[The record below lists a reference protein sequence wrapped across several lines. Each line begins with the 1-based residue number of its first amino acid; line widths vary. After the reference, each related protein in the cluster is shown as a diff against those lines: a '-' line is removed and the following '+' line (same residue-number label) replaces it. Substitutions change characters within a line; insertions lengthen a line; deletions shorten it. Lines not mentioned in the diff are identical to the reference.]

1 MKLLARVGGEEGS
14 GTKAVDKIGAPVSP
28 LSVAFFRF
36 LARDFLLEFLGA
48 KKNCGE
54 LSCWT
59 PYYQENYP
67 SQEVCAKIVVK
78 DVSSQYSTVKGAPI
92 IDSLGRCLQSSATL
106 RFFVVVVFL
115 SQICRM

>member
-59 PYYQENYP
+59 PYY
-67 SQEVCAKIVVK
+67 IVLSRV
-78 DVSSQYSTVKGAPI
+78 VLPTVTMQ
-92 IDSLGRCLQSSATL
+92 LE
-106 RFFVVVVFL
+106 
-115 SQICRM
+115 

>member
-1 MKLLARVGGEEGS
+1 MKLLARVGGKEGS

-59 PYYQENYP
+59 PYYR
-67 SQEVCAKIVVK
+67 
-78 DVSSQYSTVKGAPI
+78 
-92 IDSLGRCLQSSATL
+92 LGVARPFLMLKALFFTL
-106 RFFVVVVFL
+106 PL
-115 SQICRM
+115 K

>member
-59 PYYQENYP
+59 PY
-67 SQEVCAKIVVK
+67 
-78 DVSSQYSTVKGAPI
+78 
-92 IDSLGRCLQSSATL
+92 
-106 RFFVVVVFL
+106 L
-115 SQICRM
+115 SQDPFNVCSVSLIDMR

>member
-59 PYYQENYP
+59 PYLRR
-67 SQEVCAKIVVK
+67 
-78 DVSSQYSTVKGAPI
+78 GAPT
-92 IDSLGRCLQSSATL
+92 SLEEDPSCLVAYIGSVSMA
-106 RFFVVVVFL
+106 
-115 SQICRM
+115 